1 VLLMTFI
8 GGAGV
13 FFGPI
18 IGAAIIT
25 FMQSMLSDFTKV
37 WQLYLGLLFVV
48 MVLFAPFGIGGMV
61 ARMLLAVKRGELAEK
76 LPGWLLGAFGALTA
90 FFGAVMA
97 IEMAYRIREGGRP
110 FRAFGSDFVHT
121 SLLNW
126 LFAAVIMAVGIAI
139 VAVAVRWRR
148 RGSLGAALRFREAA
162 P

>member
-1 VLLMTFI
+1 
-8 GGAGV
+8 
-13 FFGPI
+13 
-18 IGAAIIT
+18 
-25 FMQSMLSDFTKV
+25 
-37 WQLYLGLLFVV
+37 
-48 MVLFAPFGIGGMV
+48 
-61 ARMLLAVKRGELAEK
+61 
-76 LPGWLLGAFGALTA
+76 
-90 FFGAVMA
+90 MA